1 MVGDRSPIGVRQAEA
16 KDDRRLLVVDCNRS
30 AITLE
35 RLTDTERR
43 TLTIV
48 IAPPKYS
55 SGELN
60 MDAPKY

>member
-1 MVGDRSPIGVRQAEA
+1 M
-16 KDDRRLLVVDCNRS
+16 
-30 AITLE
+30 
-35 RLTDTERR
+35 DTERR

>member
-1 MVGDRSPIGVRQAEA
+1 MRCA
-16 KDDRRLLVVDCNRS
+16 
-30 AITLE
+30 AIARKTTLSHLKE

>member
-1 MVGDRSPIGVRQAEA
+1 MQRDWIRFFS
-16 KDDRRLLVVDCNRS
+16 DLCNTNRYILES
-30 AITLE
+30 HLKE